1 LWTIRKS
8 LEQVGKIAVIE
19 EDFPSEVGSVNVFA
33 KVKVDRPAAAQRYAR
48 AIVELYASSS
58 EGEQP

>member
-1 LWTIRKS
+1 MDDWEI
-8 LEQVGKIAVIE
+8 LEQIREIAVIE

-33 KVKVDRPAAAQRYAR
+33 KVKVDRPAAAQLCAR
-48 AIVELYASSS
+48 QIATLYDSPS